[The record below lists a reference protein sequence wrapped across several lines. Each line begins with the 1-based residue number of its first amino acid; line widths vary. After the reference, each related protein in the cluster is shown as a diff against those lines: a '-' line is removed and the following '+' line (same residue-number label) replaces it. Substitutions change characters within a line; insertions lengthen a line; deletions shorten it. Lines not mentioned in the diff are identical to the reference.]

1 MARGLMVQ
9 LPTAD
14 EPAVLYNA
22 LASHYGDPTF
32 LSSVFTEYLKDPWCK
47 MPSVLRERYGSAPS
61 APAITAGPPSPKTV
75 AVVEITEGGVTTRHP
90 LEITAPEK
98 KPDGYDA
105 LRSPTRVTPMVMRP
119 KRTATDTKEQ

>member
-22 LASHYGDPTF
+22 LASHYGDPKF
-32 LSSVFTEYLKDPWCK
+32 LSNVFAEYLKDPWCK

-61 APAITAGPPSPKTV
+61 APAISAGPSGTKTV
-75 AVVEITEGGVTTRHP
+75 AVIEIQEGGVITTHP
-90 LEITAPEK
+90 LEVTAPEK
-98 KPDGYDA
+98 KPDGYNA
-105 LRSPTRVTPMVMRP
+105 LTSPTRVTPMVMR
-119 KRTATDTKEQ
+119 KRAANS